1 MTTITSVKNFL
12 TIPLNITE
20 LDSLPLS
27 VLLLFCHIA
36 EIKKPTTKSIIIKT
50 INIIK
55 SSVGLPIKLINRLP
69 IAPLAIETMFFSLI
83 LITPFFFYLACQ
95 CGLRLMFTFY
105 MFLYYFIRTTH
116 QIQGCRPCM
125 TLDVPAF
132 RLFCK
137 IFNSSIYRTITI
149 NINAVVFI
157 RTPLSY
163 LLEYLHIQQI
173 QLYVYLLL
181 IFLSL
186 YN

>member
-83 LITPFFFYLACQ
+83 LITPFYFSWLANVVYGFYTLHYYLTISVPLIRYQVAV
-95 CGLRLMFTFY
+95 LIRRWMFQRFG
-105 MFLYYFIRTTH
+105 YF
-116 QIQGCRPCM
+116 
-125 TLDVPAF
+125 V
-132 RLFCK
+132 K
-137 IFNSSIYRTITI
+137 SSILLYINKTITI